1 MTQFGFSI
9 TTIKN
14 KFVGVW
20 YARLPTYYLLPDYLY
35 FQIVNGWQTGTV
47 LTLTETIKLKMTT
60 KFGFVA
66 APFFLLQ
73 STLNTDSPCSL

>member
-1 MTQFGFSI
+1 MAEPISND
-9 TTIKN
+9 TIR
-14 KFVGVW
+14 FFHYHGVW
-20 YARLPTYYLLPDYLY
+20 YARVPTYYLLPDYLY

-66 APFFLLQ
+66 APFFYYSQ
-73 STLNTDSPCSL
+73 H